1 MSDKMT
7 DTILE
12 LKNVKRWFG
21 DGDEKLNVLK
31 GVNLKINKGEIVALE
46 GPSGSGKSTLLYV
59 TGLLDKPSSG
69 ELYLAG
75 KSCAKMKE
83 SERTQTRRKY
93 LGFVYQSH
101 LLLPDFTCLENVMM
115 PLLIGGTDKK
125 EAVQKASEI
134 LEKMGLSHRLKHRP
148 GQMSGG
154 EQQRAAVARALVH
167 SPALLLADEPTGNL
181 DPNTSEKVFTELLS
195 IVRQTGLSALIA
207 THNPALAA
215 KMDRQVRIENGIVV
229 EK

>member
-1 MSDKMT
+1 MNNKMT
-7 DTILE
+7 KTVLE
-12 LKNVKRWFG
+12 LQNIKRWFG
-21 DGDEKLNVLK
+21 DGDEKLEVLK

-83 SERTQTRRKY
+83 GDRTQTRRKY

-125 EAVQKASEI
+125 EAVQKATEI

-154 EQQRAAVARALVH
+154 EQQRAV
-167 SPALLLADEPTGNL
+167 LLADEPTGNL
-181 DPNTSEKVFTELLS
+181 DPNTSEKVFAELLS

>member
-1 MSDKMT
+1 MIQT
-7 DTILE
+7 VLE
-12 LKNVKRWFG
+12 LQNIKRWFG
-21 DGDEKLNVLK
+21 VGEKKLEVLK

-75 KSCAKMKE
+75 QSCAKMKE
-83 SERTQTRRKY
+83 AERTQTRRKY

-115 PLLIGGTDKK
+115 PLLISGVDK
-125 EAVQKASEI
+125 EIAIQKATE
-134 LEKMGLSHRLKHRP
+134 LLDKMGLKHRLKHRP
-148 GQMSGG
+148 GEMSGG

-181 DPNTSEKVFTELLS
+181 DKTSAEELLS
-195 IVRQTGLSALIA
+195 LLLDLKKKFSQTIIMVTHDNDIA
-207 THNPALAA
+207 NQADIHI
-215 KMDRQVRIENGIVV
+215 KMEDGQIIN
-229 EK
+229 